1 MCEILCNIA
10 ISAILLLSHERKY
23 IMKKVITISCT
34 IFSLCLLL
42 TSCGNLSNS
51 EKADENGNYGTS
63 TATSTITTNKNNN
76 NNSDTKKSE
85 TDKKGLG
92 QGIGEAV
99 DTAIQGAETIVSD
112 IVSDIS

>member
-42 TSCGNLSNS
+42 TSCGSLSNS

-63 TATSTITTNKNNN
+63 TATSTITTNK
-76 NNSDTKKSE
+76 NSDTKKSE